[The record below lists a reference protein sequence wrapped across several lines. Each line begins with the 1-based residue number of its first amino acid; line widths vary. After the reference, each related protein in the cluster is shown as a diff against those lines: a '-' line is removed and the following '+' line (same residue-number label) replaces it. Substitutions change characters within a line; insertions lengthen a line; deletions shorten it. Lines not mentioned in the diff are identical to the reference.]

1 MTNSARAGYSR
12 VVKRLALV
20 IVGLPALLGLQG
32 QSPTPADS
40 VISPEEEDVFAIRT
54 AVVTVTNENGFPLTG
69 LEAED
74 FEVLETEVL
83 RDIVEVVGDDEGR
96 EIFLLVDT
104 SVGFRGEIPS
114 LRRGI
119 QAFAAPLR
127 EPHEIMLVEFGGR
140 PRHLAGPTSDRY
152 QLGRAARKVI
162 ARIEGAYLADAIAD
176 VASGITA
183 AKQAETQPPMIV
195 IVTSLTS
202 DFSSRR
208 FSEAYDLAVQSGA
221 EFYVVRYEGIFRNSF
236 NSAQMEDALRRLCEQ
251 SGGAFTRVLA
261 AGALEKTLGNLATQL
276 LQPRYRISFLT
287 EVEPRTL
294 MESLN
299 ITVFREHVTTLLIQ
313 LLPYERRV
321 TASQPT
327 QEGQ

>member
-1 MTNSARAGYSR
+1 M
-12 VVKRLALV
+12 KRLVLV
-20 IVGLPALLGLQG
+20 IVGLPVLLGLQG
-32 QSPTPADS
+32 QSPIPADT
-40 VISPEEEDVFAIRT
+40 VFSPEEDVFAIRT

-74 FEVLETEVL
+74 FEVLETEVP
-83 RDIVEVVGDDEGR
+83 RDIIKVIGDEEGR

-114 LRRGI
+114 LRRGL
-119 QAFAAPLR
+119 QAFAAALR

-140 PRHLAGPTSDRY
+140 PKHLAGPTSDRY
-152 QLGRAARKVI
+152 QLDRAARKVI
-162 ARIEGAYLADAIAD
+162 ARTEGAYLADAIAY

-195 IVTSLTS
+195 IVASLTS

-208 FSEAYDLAVQSGA
+208 FSEAYDLAVQSRA
-221 EFYVVRYEGIFRNSF
+221 EFYVVRYEGGFLGSL
-236 NSAQMEDALRRLCEQ
+236 NSAQVENALRRLCER
-251 SGGAFTRVLA
+251 SGGAFTRILS
-261 AGALEKTLGNLATQL
+261 AGALENTLGHLATRL

-287 EVEPRTL
+287 EIEPHTL
-294 MESLN
+294 MEDLK

-313 LLPYERRV
+313 LLPYERHV